1 MENKVYSAKIYTN
14 DFNRIISATKAFV
27 AKNGTR
33 KVHQYI
39 KLEFNAENQRVTAIA
54 VDGYRMSVEHSI
66 ISDCENDFIVYIKP
80 TVALPKSQYATFSL
94 DGNEAVV
101 RCGGFM
107 FGYEQ
112 PQAVEFDWQKAIPQG
127 EPSLKIGFNGNYLL
141 TALQAAKSSVGNS
154 FRSPVV
160 LEFRS
165 PFDPV
170 ILKTN
175 GDDIK
180 MVLPVRIKG

>member
-1 MENKVYSAKIYTN
+1 MENKVYSARIYTN
-14 DFNRIISATKAFV
+14 DFNRIISATKGFV

-33 KVHQYI
+33 KANQYI
-39 KLEFNAENQRVTAIA
+39 KLEFNAENQIVTAIA

-66 ISDCENDFIVYIKP
+66 ISDCENDFVVYIKS
-80 TVALPKSQYATFSL
+80 TICLPKGEYATFSIE
-94 DGNEAVV
+94 GNEAVV

-112 PQAVEFDWQKAIPQG
+112 PEPVDFDWHKAIPQG
-127 EPSLKIGFNGNYLL
+127 EPSFKIGFNGNFLL
-141 TALQAAKSSVGNS
+141 TALQAAKASVGNS
-154 FRSPVV
+154 FRSPVI

-165 PFDPV
+165 PLDPV

-175 GDDIK
+175 GQDIK
-180 MVLPVRIKG
+180 MVLPIRIKE

>member
-1 MENKVYSAKIYTN
+1 MKNKVYSAKIYTN

-27 AKNGTR
+27 AKNGTQ
-33 KVHQYI
+33 KAYQYI

-54 VDGYRMSVEHSI
+54 VDGYRMSVEHSVV
-66 ISDCENDFIVYIKP
+66 SDCENDFIVYIKP
-80 TVALPKSQYATFSL
+80 TVALPKSKYATFSL

-101 RCGGFM
+101 RCDDFM
-107 FGYEQ
+107 SGYEQ
-112 PQAVEFDWQKAIPQG
+112 PQAVDFDWQKAIPQD
-127 EPSLKIGFNGNYLL
+127 EPSFKIGFNGNYLL
-141 TALQAAKSSVGNS
+141 TALQAAKSSAGNS

-165 PFDPV
+165 PLDPV

-180 MVLPVRIKG
+180 MVLPIRIKG

>member
-1 MENKVYSAKIYTN
+1 MENNVYSAKIYTN

-27 AKNGTR
+27 AKNSV
-33 KVHQYI
+33 KKAQQYI

-66 ISDCENDFIVYIKP
+66 ISDCENDFIVYIKS
-80 TVALPKSQYATFSL
+80 TISLPKSQYATFSL
-94 DGNEAVV
+94 NGNEAVV
-101 RCGGFM
+101 RCGDFM

-112 PQAVEFDWQKAIPQG
+112 PDADNFDWQKAIPEG
-127 EPSLKIGFNGNYLL
+127 EPSFKIGFNGNYLL
-141 TALQAAKSSVGNS
+141 TVLQAAKASCGNS

-165 PFDPV
+165 PLEPV

-175 GDDIK
+175 GVDIK
-180 MVLPVRIKG
+180 MVLPILIKE

>member
-14 DFNRIISATKAFV
+14 DFNRIISTTKAFV
-27 AKNGTR
+27 AKNST
-33 KVHQYI
+33 KKTYQYI

-80 TVALPKSQYATFSL
+80 TVALPKSQYATFML

-112 PQAVEFDWQKAIPQG
+112 PDASDFDWQKAIPQG
-127 EPSLKIGFNGNYLL
+127 EPSFKIGLNGNYLL
-141 TALQAAKSSVGNS
+141 TAFQAAKASCGNS

-165 PFDPV
+165 PLKPL

-175 GDDIK
+175 GEDIK
-180 MVLPVRIKG
+180 MVLPVRIQE

>member
-1 MENKVYSAKIYTN
+1 MENKVYSARIYTN
-14 DFNRIISATKAFV
+14 DFNRIISATKEFV
-27 AKNGTR
+27 AKNSTK

-54 VDGYRMSVEHSI
+54 VDGCRMSVEHSI
-66 ISDCENDFIVYIKP
+66 ISDCENDFIVYIKS
-80 TVALPKSQYATFSL
+80 TVSLPKSQYATFSL
-94 DGNEAVV
+94 NGNEAIV
-101 RCGGFM
+101 RCGDFM

-112 PQAVEFDWQKAIPQG
+112 PDASDFDWKKAIPQG
-127 EPSLKIGFNGNYLL
+127 KPSFKIGFNGNYLL

-154 FRSPVV
+154 FKNTIV

-165 PFDPV
+165 PLEPV

-175 GDDIK
+175 GEDIK
-180 MVLPVRIKG
+180 MVLPVRIKE

>member
-14 DFNRIISATKAFV
+14 DFNRIISATKSFV
-27 AKNGTR
+27 AKNSA
-33 KVHQYI
+33 KKAQQYI

-66 ISDCENDFIVYIKP
+66 ISDCENDFIIYIKS
-80 TVALPKSQYATFSL
+80 TVALPKNQYATFSL
-94 DGNEAVV
+94 DGNEAVA
-101 RCGGFM
+101 RCGDFM

-112 PQAVEFDWQKAIPQG
+112 PDAFDFDWQKAIPQG
-127 EPSLKIGFNGNYLL
+127 EPSFKIGFNGNYLL

-154 FRSPVV
+154 FKTPVV

-165 PFDPV
+165 PLEPV

-180 MVLPVRIKG
+180 MVLPVRIKE